1 MHTRT
6 LLVASL
12 SMLATAAVAQT
23 QYAGWVPIIRTAKG
37 CTALPSQTV
46 RCDKTR

>member
-1 MHTRT
+1 MHPRT

-23 QYAGWVPIIRTAKG
+23 QYAWVGTCIIRTAKG
-37 CTALPSQTV
+37 CTALPSTRKPV
-46 RCDKTR
+46 R